1 MLTFPQNKTFTL
13 ISSFFLELTSQGLAP
28 RQSEFRISHE
38 STSTELTKA
47 QAIIRRN
54 GMFPHF
60 SFGIIQQLEEYFLYD
75 LDKEN
80 EFLAAVD
87 LEAFN
92 ATDKVD

>member
-28 RQSEFRISHE
+28 RQSEFRIPHE

-60 SFGIIQQLEEYFLYD
+60 SFGIIQELEEYFLYD
-75 LDKEN
+75 LDHSQK
-80 EFLAAVD
+80 FRTVTPC
-87 LEAFN
+87 EA
-92 ATDKVD
+92 